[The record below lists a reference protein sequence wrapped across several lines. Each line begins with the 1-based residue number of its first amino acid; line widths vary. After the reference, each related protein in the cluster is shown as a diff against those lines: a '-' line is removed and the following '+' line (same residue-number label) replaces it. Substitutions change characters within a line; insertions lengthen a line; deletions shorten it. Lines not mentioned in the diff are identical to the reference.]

1 MLQQC
6 LGNAFHEAG
15 TDVMVASL
23 VTQVLV
29 DRDDPAFRAP
39 SKPVGEMVP
48 DEDVPALEER
58 GWTLR
63 HDEKRGG
70 SRRVVASPE
79 PIEIVEAGAIAV
91 LVRAGVVVVAAG
103 GGGVPVISAG
113 EGVNGTAAVVDKDL
127 ASALLAA
134 DLGADAL
141 VILTDVEHVS
151 RSYGKPDEQPIEE
164 LTVAEARA
172 LLEAGEFGEGSM
184 KPKVEAMIR
193 FVERTEGIGVIAS
206 IERAAEALG
215 GSGTRFIR

>member
-1 MLQQC
+1 M
-6 LGNAFHEAG
+6 
-15 TDVMVASL
+15 
-23 VTQVLV
+23 
-29 DRDDPAFRAP
+29 
-39 SKPVGEMVP
+39 
-48 DEDVPALEER
+48 
-58 GWTLR
+58 
-63 HDEKRGG
+63 
-70 SRRVVASPE
+70 VASPE